1 MAEPVPGSAGV
12 RRRLAFGAAVD
23 SFGTGLL
30 LSTSAVYFVAVIG
43 FGVREVG
50 LVMSVAGVAGLLGPV
65 PVGRLADRLGL
76 RRVYCGALL
85 LRGAGYLGYAF
96 VTDFRVFV
104 VATCLLRMLDQ
115 STPPLQQSLVGALAE
130 GGERVRT
137 MALVRSVRNTA
148 LSAGFLVA
156 GLALAAHTRPAMMAM
171 LIGNGLS
178 FFVLAAV
185 IASLPIPAPASI
197 ASAAT
202 APGGSVPGGS
212 APAGTAADGSDRSDA
227 GPALERSGP
236 PLRHRRFVLLTVSN
250 GLLLLHDSV
259 LFVLLPVWIVT
270 RTSLPAATVAGLL
283 AVNTVLTVLLQLLFS
298 RSERLTHRPGA
309 VLLAAAGFL
318 VAACAVFPAAAKL
331 SGGWAVAG
339 CAAAVALLTVGEN
352 LHAVAGW
359 QLSFDLAPADRRTEY
374 MAVFNLGLGLQNVV
388 GPALMTSVVLGAG
401 PGGWL
406 LLATLFAGS
415 ALACRAA
422 GTVRASLPVSQ
433 GGISHG

>member
-1 MAEPVPGSAGV
+1 MAEPVPGSAAV

-43 FGVREVG
+43 FGVGEVG
-50 LVMSVAGVAGLLGPV
+50 VVMSVAGVAGLLGPV

-137 MALVRSVRNTA
+137 MALVRGVRNTA

-185 IASLPIPAPASI
+185 IASLPIPAPA
-197 ASAAT
+197 AT
-202 APGGSVPGGS
+202 ASVS
-212 APAGTAADGSDRSDA
+212 TAADGVA
-227 GPALERSGP
+227 GPEAGPDVERSGP

-298 RSERLTHRPGA
+298 RTERLTHRPGA

-318 VAACAVFPAAAKL
+318 VAACAVFPAAARL

-422 GTVRASLPVSQ
+422 GTVRAPLPVSQ
-433 GGISHG
+433 GGICHG